1 MKKLEIVQNQPNDNT
16 SKIESIKEHQSK
28 EASKLKK
35 IKKFEINEESNN
47 SHEKSDQSD
56 SSNARRNSY
65 SIILRTSYD
74 KDKNCKHS
82 QISDSNK
89 IENNSNNLS
98 NINNIS
104 QNDSPPKKNYS
115 KETSNKLS
123 NKKNKKNEI
132 ANMIVEEDLNKNKD
146 VMSKKEINENKDI
159 CENKEEIS
167 DNNQTYNPFIKKNRN
182 GVKIKNEENNKK
194 SNKEDNLMNKK
205 GKIPIITL
213 TTFQVP
219 KANDKETGGKFSRFF
234 KLFTDKKKG
243 KEIIKNDN
251 TKEEGEETKN
261 KLMTLEEKLISE
273 NTEIGKKN
281 EENLEDN
288 NDNKNIKYN
297 FVFGLLSSKDKDK
310 KQNKVIDECE
320 KLETNKE
327 EEQKEKEQSKEF
339 NNSFIIKA
347 EPILNKNNK
356 EESNNNIIDE
366 NNISSSEQIELLDK
380 SSVYSYLSSS
390 SFVKLIEKNSKYSAL
405 LLAILL
411 GSCGLFYLSLKK
423 INLKTLLSKISK
435 EGILNNILPIFSSG
449 FEDFME
455 RYNDIFRLLIGIIIV
470 ICLWII
476 IKIHIKC
483 FMKGRKK

>member
-98 NINNIS
+98 NTNNIS

-234 KLFTDKKKG
+234 KLFTGKKKG

-339 NNSFIIKA
+339 NNSFIIIA

-356 EESNNNIIDE
+356 EESNNNIIDG
-366 NNISSSEQIELLDK
+366 NNISSSEQIDLLDK

-435 EGILNNILPIFSSG
+435 EGILNSILPIFASG

-455 RYNDIFRLLIGIIIV
+455 RYNDIFRLLIGIIAV

>member
-366 NNISSSEQIELLDK
+366 NNISSSEQIEPLDK

-435 EGILNNILPIFSSG
+435 EGILNNILPIFASG

>member
-1 MKKLEIVQNQPNDNT
+1 MKKLDIAQNQPNDNT
-16 SKIESIKEHQSK
+16 LKIQSIKENQPKEVSK
-28 EASKLKK
+28 SK
-35 IKKFEINEESNN
+35 IKKSDINEESNN
-47 SHEKSDQSD
+47 SFQKSEESD
-56 SSNARRNSY
+56 STNARINSY

-74 KDKNCKHS
+74 KDKNCKDS

-104 QNDSPPKKNYS
+104 QNDSTPKENYS

-123 NKKNKKNEI
+123 NKKKKKNEI
-132 ANMIVEEDLNKNKD
+132 ANMIVEEELNKNKD
-146 VMSKKEINENKDI
+146 IISKKEIKENKNI
-159 CENKEEIS
+159 RESKEEIS
-167 DNNQTYNPFIKKNRN
+167 DNNQTYNPFIKRNRN
-182 GVKIKNEENNKK
+182 GVKIKSEENNEK
-194 SNKEDNLMNKK
+194 SNNEDNLMYKK
-205 GKIPIITL
+205 GKMPIITL

-234 KLFTDKKKG
+234 KMFTDKKKG

-251 TKEEGEETKN
+251 TKEEGEEINN

-273 NTEIGKKN
+273 NTEILKKN
-281 EENLEDN
+281 EENFEDN
-288 NDNKNIKYN
+288 NDNQNAKYN
-297 FVFGLLSSKDKDK
+297 FVFGLLSSKEKDK
-310 KQNKVIDECE
+310 KQNKDYNDNK
-320 KLETNKE
+320 KLEKNNE
-327 EEQKEKEQSKEF
+327 EEKEQSKEFNNF

-356 EESNNNIIDE
+356 EKSNNNNMNDE
-366 NNISSSEQIELLDK
+366 DNISSSEPIVDKDK
-380 SSVYSYLSSS
+380 SSVYSYLSTS
-390 SFVKLIEKNSKYSAL
+390 SFVKLIGKNSKYSAL

-411 GSCGLFYLSLKK
+411 GSCGLSYLSLKK

-435 EGILNNILPIFSSG
+435 EGILNSILPIFASG

-455 RYNDIFRLLIGIIIV
+455 RYNDIFRLLIGIIAV